1 MEDGY
6 YNDSYDKV
14 ERGLS
19 FPGGF
24 HSHGI
29 LDQLK
34 AIVHAHFFIIISDC
48 DKTHKICHY
57 NHLQAYSS
65 MGLSTFTGRHHHPPQ
80 HPFHLAKMELDHSF
94 QHSAGPPPGP
104 GNHLSTVCLHEL
116 DSSGC
121 LM

>member
-34 AIVHAHFFIIISDC
+34 AIVHAHFFILFPIVIKHIKFAIITIY
-48 DKTHKICHY
+48 K
-57 NHLQAYSS
+57 
-65 MGLSTFTGRHHHPPQ
+65 R
-80 HPFHLAKMELDHSF
+80 
-94 QHSAGPPPGP
+94 
-104 GNHLSTVCLHEL
+104 TVQW
-116 DSSGC
+116 D
-121 LM
+121 